1 MRLCFGKVSKL
12 ATAVTRVRLSNLSCS
27 YNDFLGSLFNGMH
40 FGHAAPRGGEFMN
53 PATYQ
58 CEISSTCK
66 GVSYFG
72 CGVIGVFL

>member
-53 PATYQ
+53 RQPTSVKFHPLAK
-58 CEISSTCK
+58 E
-66 GVSYFG
+66 
-72 CGVIGVFL
+72 